1 MHRVLRVL
9 LPGLFGF
16 VCAFSP
22 AVAGPERI
30 LIVNE
35 GEEPIYSLAMAPSGA
50 GYAGDLLSPV
60 DVIGI
65 GEGRWIRVP
74 GRRGCY
80 YDVRATYGDGHTAYR
95 VRVNVCVVERI
106 AFAH

>member
-9 LPGLFGF
+9 LPWLFGF

-35 GEEPIYSLAMAPSGA
+35 GEEAIYSLAMAPSGA
-50 GYAGDLLSPV
+50 AYSADLLGPV
-60 DVIGI
+60 DVVGI
-65 GEGRWIRVP
+65 GEARWIRVP
-74 GRRGCY
+74 GRRGCS
-80 YDVRATYGDGHTAYR
+80 YDVRATYGDGHTADR
-95 VRVNVCVVERI
+95 LRVNVCVVERI
-106 AFAH
+106 AFA